1 MKIIIIIIII
11 IIKNKKV
18 LLQSFTTKIAIAI
31 YFSEK
36 SSEKS
41 SVFNEKDDEFLN
53 ILEKY
58 SNCCS
63 VCKRFKPTLPKPA
76 VGNLFDPDK
85 IKFNQ
90 VVSIDLKQ
98 YRTNGLFI

>member
-1 MKIIIIIIII
+1 M
-11 IIKNKKV
+11 
-18 LLQSFTTKIAIAI
+18 
-31 YFSEK
+31 
-36 SSEKS
+36 
-41 SVFNEKDDEFLN
+41 N

-76 VGNLFDPDK
+76 VVNLFDPDK
-85 IKFNQ
+85 IRFNQ

-98 YRTNGLFI
+98 YRKNGFYLIDVVTRYIRVAFFGNNCKETIVSIIIQLWGSIFGGS